1 MKTFSKIEYKGGH
14 SKMPKPCTVEID
26 INPEMKF
33 VKLRE
38 TGWLGN
44 AASVVIYVS
53 EIINISLDEKS
64 KRSLGKTAAGA
75 IIGGVLTGGI
85 GLVAGGLFGAR
96 SKNTSLLY
104 LTIAPNGK
112 EVNIILKAGKQADG
126 LYAEIAAL
134 L

>member
-14 SKMPKPCTVEID
+14 SKMPKPCTVDID
-26 INPEMKF
+26 INSEGKF
-33 VKLRE
+33 IKLKE
-38 TGWLGN
+38 TGWLGT
-44 AASVVIYVS
+44 ASVVIYAS
-53 EIINISLDEKS
+53 EILNISLAEKS

-96 SKNTSLLY
+96 SKDTSMLY

-112 EVNIILKAGKQADG
+112 EVNVILKAGKQADN

>member
-1 MKTFSKIEYKGGH
+1 
-14 SKMPKPCTVEID
+14 MPKPCTVDVD
-26 INPEMKF
+26 INSVVKF
-33 VKLRE
+33 IKLRE
-38 TGWLGN
+38 TGWLGD
-44 AASVVIYVS
+44 AASVVIYAS
-53 EIINISLDEKS
+53 EIVNISLDEKS

-96 SKNTSLLY
+96 SKNTSMIY